1 MDSSSLL
8 GARQLED
15 YPNDAAASTSWF
27 QCPVMAY
34 EALLAPYPLP
44 PIPSLFIHSALANSE
59 WYRKILQCLL
69 SLADCGRKRCSRRW
83 HPMPC
88 LI

>member
-44 PIPSLFIHSALANSE
+44 PYPFPLHPFRACKFGVVPEDIAVPIE
-59 WYRKILQCLL
+59 P
-69 SLADCGRKRCSRRW
+69 GRLWKKEV
-83 HPMPC
+83 
-88 LI
+88 